1 MNLEAPHVAIEIAVI
16 GFEIAGV
23 LAITFGSFI
32 ALYRFFFN
40 YKGAALTDRSRSLRQ
55 DIGGAIVL
63 GLEFLVA
70 ADVIRTVVIEPSL
83 RNVAVL
89 GLIVLVRTFLSYTL
103 HMENK
108 RFFTESRER
117 QKQER
122 RFEG

>member
-1 MNLEAPHVAIEIAVI
+1 MNLEAPHAAIEIAVI

-32 ALYRFFFN
+32 ALYRFFN

-108 RFFTESRER
+108 SRES
-117 QKQER
+117 
-122 RFEG
+122 

>member
-1 MNLEAPHVAIEIAVI
+1 MTLEAPHAAIEIAVI

-108 RFFTESRER
+108 SRES
-117 QKQER
+117 
-122 RFEG
+122 

>member
-1 MNLEAPHVAIEIAVI
+1 MNLEAPHAAIEIAVI

-70 ADVIRTVVIEPSL
+70 PM
-83 RNVAVL
+83 
-89 GLIVLVRTFLSYTL
+89 SY
-103 HMENK
+103 
-108 RFFTESRER
+108 ER
-117 QKQER
+117 L
-122 RFEG
+122 